1 MLAALAQAD
10 LDVLVIGGGITGA
23 GIARDA
29 ALRGLG
35 VGLVEAVDFAAG
47 TSSRSSKLI
56 HGGVRYLAQG
66 DVGLVREAAAERRT
80 LRRIA
85 PHLAV
90 PVTMVLPTYARATQL
105 KLGAGLW
112 AFEKLATVEDADRH
126 RLLDRDEALAFEPTL
141 APDRLFGAAIYG
153 EYLTDDARLVL
164 DNVRGAHLAG
174 ALCANHAEV
183 TTLEHGAA
191 VVRDALGGAEFR
203 VRARVLVN
211 AAGPWASEVERRAG
225 GTGDL
230 RLQLTKGVHLVV
242 TRERLP
248 VRHVVVMTAR
258 DKRSVFTVPRD
269 DVVYLGTT
277 DTLFDTAVLN
287 PGVAR
292 DDVDYLLDA
301 ANRTFAGARLTERDV
316 VGSWAGLRP
325 LLYQEGKAPS
335 EISRR
340 DEILVDETI
349 GLVSIAGGKLTAYRT
364 MAERVVD
371 LVCRRLGRPELPCR
385 SGDLPLPSARGALP
399 RPADVQT
406 ALPALV
412 AADADRLIRLYGV
425 EALDV
430 ARRATALGGMGALV
444 RAQVERA
451 IDHEMALTLEDV
463 LERRMRLLLFDAQQ
477 GLAVAEEAAALAA
490 QRLGWNRERTARE
503 LTDYRQLAA
512 SLRTFT

>member
-1 MLAALAQAD
+1 LPSAD

-23 GIARDA
+23 GVARDA
-29 ALRGLG
+29 ALRGLA

-80 LRRIA
+80 LKRLA

-90 PVTMVLPTYARATQL
+90 PVTMVLPTYARATQM

-112 AFEKLATVEDADRH
+112 AFEKLASVEEADRH
-126 RLLDRDEALAFEPTL
+126 RLLDHDDALAFEPTL
-141 APDRLFGAAIYG
+141 APDHLFGAAIYG

-174 ALCANHAEV
+174 ALCVNHAEV
-183 TTLEHGAA
+183 TMLERGVAI
-191 VVRDALGGAEFR
+191 VRDGLGGAEVR
-203 VRARVLVN
+203 VRARSLVN
-211 AAGPWASEVERRAG
+211 AAGPWAHEVERRARITG
-225 GTGDL
+225 GL

-242 TRERLP
+242 RRERLP

-258 DKRSVFTVPRD
+258 DKRSVFAVPRD

-277 DTLFDTAVLN
+277 DTLFDTPLLN

-301 ANRTFAGARLTERDV
+301 ANRTFAGPPLTEGDL

-340 DEILVDETI
+340 DEILVDETS

-364 MAERVVD
+364 MAARVVD
-371 LVCRRLGRPELPCR
+371 LVCRQLGRPELPCR

-399 RPADVQT
+399 PPAELQT
-406 ALPALV
+406 ALPALA
-412 AADADRLIRLYGV
+412 AADAERLVRLYGV
-425 EALDV
+425 DALEV
-430 ARRATALGGMGALV
+430 ARRAAALGGVGALTRV
-444 RAQVERA
+444 QVERA
-451 IDHEMALTLEDV
+451 IEQEMALTLEDV

-503 LTDYRQLAA
+503 LAGYRQLAA

>member
-1 MLAALAQAD
+1 
-10 LDVLVIGGGITGA
+10 VVGGGITGA

-29 ALRGLG
+29 ALRGLST
-35 VGLVEAVDFAAG
+35 GLVEAVDFAAG

-66 DVGLVREAAAERRT
+66 DVALVREAASER
-80 LRRIA
+80 LVLKRIA

-90 PVTMVLPTYARATQL
+90 PVAMVIPTYARTTHL

-112 AFEKLATVEDADRH
+112 AFEKLVTVDDADRH
-126 RLLDRDEALAFEPTL
+126 RLLDRRDALAFEPGL
-141 APDRLFGAAIYG
+141 SAEGLFGAAVYG

-183 TTLEHGAA
+183 IALERGAA
-191 VVRDALGGAEFR
+191 LVRDTESGRQIR
-203 VRARVLVN
+203 VRARVVVN
-211 AAGPWASEVERRAG
+211 AAGPWASEVERRASTSG
-225 GTGDL
+225 QL

-242 TRERLP
+242 ARERLP
-248 VRHVVVMTAR
+248 LHHVVVMNAR
-258 DKRSVFTVPRD
+258 DKRSVFAVPRD

-277 DTLFDTAVLN
+277 DTLFDGAVLN
-287 PGVAR
+287 PGVTQ
-292 DDVDYLLDA
+292 DDVAYLLEA
-301 ANRTFAGARLTERDV
+301 ANRVFAGPPLSARDL
-316 VGSWAGLRP
+316 VGSWSGLRP
-325 LLYQEGKAPS
+325 LLHQEGKAPS

-340 DEILVDETI
+340 DEVVVDEATN
-349 GLVSIAGGKLTAYRT
+349 LVSIAGGKLTAYRT

-371 LVCRRLGRPELPCR
+371 LVCGRLDRRGLPCR
-385 SGDLPLPSARGALP
+385 SGDLPLPSARGTMPAA
-399 RPADVQT
+399 ADV
-406 ALPALV
+406 AAPLPGLLSVEAE
-412 AADADRLIRLYGV
+412 RLLRLYGV
-425 EALDV
+425 DALDV
-430 ARRATALGGMGALV
+430 VHRAAALGGTAALI

-451 IDHEMALTLEDV
+451 IDAEMALTLGDI
-463 LERRMRLLLFDAQQ
+463 LERRLRLLLFDAQQ

-503 LTDYRQLAA
+503 LAEYRDLAA